1 MHVWRE
7 KRNPAR
13 WERVWLS
20 WLGNVPSRES
30 LHHLN
35 SDVTLLTIINWS
47 FNTSWINKWISW
59 KNVAGEGRRRE
70 LQDRSAL
77 VCGDLGD
84 ASGES
89 GLPLPGCTPNR
100 KPALHTDT
108 DSTNW
113 LVFETWLV
121 GSSFCHSFFA
131 IPVCHESGNVAGTNR
146 TGLHV
151 GSLPLTFAFRS
162 FCYSNHWK
170 AAVYSCKHT
179 SWPASGNLPLCPN
192 VKFKCL
198 YSAHRETFCPCR
210 PWSLMLA
217 KPGDTL
223 QDEWPLYL
231 LASSPSL
238 FYIVTGIQTPMRRY
252 SRSLVHH
259 PLGLLTFQIKLL
271 FLASK
276 SLLPIIGLSC
286 GDNRNLQRIN

>member
-1 MHVWRE
+1 MNILKECSRRRKE
-7 KRNPAR
+7 KRAAGSERPGVQWFGWSKWWVRSSPAWVHPKQKACPAHR
-13 WERVWLS
+13 HGFHEPTSIWDMAGGEFFLS
-20 WLGNVPSRES
+20 L
-30 LHHLN
+30 
-35 SDVTLLTIINWS
+35 
-47 FNTSWINKWISW
+47 
-59 KNVAGEGRRRE
+59 
-70 LQDRSAL
+70 
-77 VCGDLGD
+77 
-84 ASGES
+84 
-89 GLPLPGCTPNR
+89 
-100 KPALHTDT
+100 
-108 DSTNW
+108 
-113 LVFETWLV
+113 
-121 GSSFCHSFFA
+121 FFT
-131 IPVCHESGNVAGTNR
+131 IPVCHESGTVAGTNR
-146 TGLHV
+146 IGLHV

-198 YSAHRETFCPCR
+198 YSAHRETFCPCP

-276 SLLPIIGLSC
+276 PLLPIIGLSC